1 IWISS
6 NIGRVLLSIRR
17 EEQVVRLI
25 DPLPPLEIRKDLAL
39 PAIAVTAD
47 QSSLKSSMH
56 RLDKRRCRTAL
67 HRGSDEFLKTF
78 LKSDACFKNAYLD
91 IFFVFLNS
99 RGISV

>member
-1 IWISS
+1 FFFFF
-6 NIGRVLLSIRR
+6 LK
-17 EEQVVRLI
+17 EQGVQLI
-25 DPLPPLEIRKDLAL
+25 DPLPPLETRKELAL

-67 HRGSDEFLKTF
+67 PRGSDEFLKTF

-91 IFFVFLNS
+91 FLFCFS
-99 RGISV
+99 